1 MDTTSISDED
11 ASDMSDSDVVGSL
24 GGVVEVEGDNT
35 KDEFSRKTMETPKI
49 EASAWKRLSFHAEG
63 G

>member
-35 KDEFSRKTMETPKI
+35 KDEFSRKTIETHKIFKI
-49 EASAWKRLSFHAEG
+49 EASA
-63 G
+63 